1 MDEIKNSLIAAVA
14 SSFATVC
21 MLIVFVLSATKETKS
36 VVAMLVLLLAILV
49 LTLSAIAQWV
59 RYMRRYVNFTIDQK
73 SKDTNKR
80 PED

>member
-1 MDEIKNSLIAAVA
+1 MDEIKNSLIAAGA

-36 VVAMLVLLLAILV
+36 VIAMLVLLLAILV
-49 LTLSAIAQWV
+49 LTLSAIVQWV
-59 RYMRRYVNFTIDQK
+59 RYIRRYVDFAIGQK
-73 SKDTNKR
+73 LREINKK

>member
-1 MDEIKNSLIAAVA
+1 MNEVKNSLIAAGA

-36 VVAMLVLLLAILV
+36 IIAMLVLLLAILV

-59 RYMRRYVNFTIDQK
+59 RYMRRHVDFTIDQRLREI
-73 SKDTNKR
+73 NKR
-80 PED
+80 PGD